1 MRGRLGMNTES
12 PMHIMHLPSS
22 RAFNSRGYRQI
33 LWYAPS
39 TMVLVLRS
47 GQYRTPRYFDV
58 AHTED
63 HRVPYALVASCTE
76 HHGIWTSA
84 TPWCP
89 VEYRV
94 CCGLRPRLRRLETRL
109 PETSSFPFNQPGV
122 IRPSPMPKRRGARRP
137 AKIKPKAAVGVDFQP
152 QKRSGSS
159 VVTRTTRTATVRVR
173 PWQAVTGCHRL
184 SQLSQLSQAV
194 TRCHTISRV

>member
-1 MRGRLGMNTES
+1 MRGRLGMNTEP

-76 HHGIWTSA
+76 HHGIWTRA

-94 CCGLRPRLRRLETRL
+94 CCGVLPQCMCVWCGVWGVCGWASPECAAVAQCPRVRAPSAVLQRLRQHRI
-109 PETSSFPFNQPGV
+109 SSSL
-122 IRPSPMPKRRGARRP
+122 IWDA
-137 AKIKPKAAVGVDFQP
+137 D
-152 QKRSGSS
+152 
-159 VVTRTTRTATVRVR
+159 
-173 PWQAVTGCHRL
+173 C
-184 SQLSQLSQAV
+184 
-194 TRCHTISRV
+194 RC

>member
-39 TMVLVLRS
+39 TMVLVRAL

-76 HHGIWTSA
+76 HHGIWTRA

-94 CCGLRPRLRRLETRL
+94 CCGSGSDRGRWLTVVSQRRKGVNAYIFVRNH
-109 PETSSFPFNQPGV
+109 TSNARWRTVQGYADANVRSLDGYTCQG
-122 IRPSPMPKRRGARRP
+122 RPSLH
-137 AKIKPKAAVGVDFQP
+137 
-152 QKRSGSS
+152 
-159 VVTRTTRTATVRVR
+159 
-173 PWQAVTGCHRL
+173 PW
-184 SQLSQLSQAV
+184 
-194 TRCHTISRV
+194 